1 LFYHFVNHFLRA
13 ATLGRLQS
21 LDNRPKVDVLPMV
34 KYYMDQLG
42 VYGLFA
48 KYVPKP
54 KQCPVDPAQILSIRG
69 AIMVDSCFAD
79 AGSFGKEKSAFFL
92 QWRSISFD
100 SRVLMGAF

>member
-1 LFYHFVNHFLRA
+1 MVFLPNTFQNRSNA
-13 ATLGRLQS
+13 LSTLLKFFRSG
-21 LDNRPKVDVLPMV
+21 
-34 KYYMDQLG
+34 
-42 VYGLFA
+42 
-48 KYVPKP
+48 
-54 KQCPVDPAQILSIRG
+54 G